1 MPRVPRDRT
10 QDHLLVPLG
19 RAIRAARSEKGIS
32 QEGLA
37 HSAGIE
43 RSHMGKLERGERNV
57 SFLNLMKIAEAL
69 GCRLSELLSRAEY

>member
-19 RAIRAARSEKGIS
+19 LAIRDARTERKIS

-37 HSAGIE
+37 HAARIE

-69 GCRLSELLSRAEY
+69 DCRLSELLSRANY